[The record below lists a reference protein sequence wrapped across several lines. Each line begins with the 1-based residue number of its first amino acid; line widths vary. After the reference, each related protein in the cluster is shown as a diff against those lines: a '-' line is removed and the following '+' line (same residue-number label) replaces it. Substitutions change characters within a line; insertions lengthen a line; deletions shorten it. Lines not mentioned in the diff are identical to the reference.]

1 MGENINEIEREIRA
15 ERHELG
21 RNLRE
26 LEAKAQQLADWRTY
40 YRNNPKL
47 LLGIALSGGL
57 VLGAM
62 SVRGQSSRDDDEPRE
77 MGANLSRPPGR
88 TSRQFDDTW
97 QRISDG
103 LLGVAS
109 AKVLEFVGNAVP
121 GFREQLNSRESSSG
135 NNQFGSR

>member
-1 MGENINEIEREIRA
+1 MGENINQIQRDIRA

-40 YRNNPKL
+40 YRSNPKL

-57 VLGAM
+57 VLGAI
-62 SVRGQSSRDDDEPRE
+62 SARGQSSRDDEPRE
-77 MGANLSRPPGR
+77 ISDKLSRPRGR
-88 TSRQFDDTW
+88 TRSQFEDTW

-103 LLGVAS
+103 LLGLAS
-109 AKVLEFVGNAVP
+109 AKVIEFVANAVP
-121 GFREQLNSRESSSG
+121 GFREQLDFRES
-135 NNQFGSR
+135 GSRKAQF